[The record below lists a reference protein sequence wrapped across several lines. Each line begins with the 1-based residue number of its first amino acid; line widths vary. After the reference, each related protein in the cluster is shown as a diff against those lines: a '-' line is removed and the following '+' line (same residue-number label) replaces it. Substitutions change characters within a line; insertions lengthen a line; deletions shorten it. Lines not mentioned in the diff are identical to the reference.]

1 MGPYLPPLLP
11 VLLVDDDPNTLKA
24 FQQILEESGIRRV
37 LTALDARR
45 AEEILR
51 QQEIGVMLLDLRMP
65 EVSGE
70 ELLSRTVSEFPEIP
84 VIIVTGSSEIDVA
97 VECMRRGAFDF
108 IVKPVEPN
116 RLIASLRRALELRD
130 LRNEFVGVAQGLLY
144 GTIQNV
150 DAFAPIVTNNPV
162 MLRLLQYAEII
173 AKTPKPVLI
182 TGETGVGKD
191 VLARAIHA
199 ASGRKG
205 GFVAINVGG
214 LEDTTFSDTLFGHM
228 RGAYTGADE
237 ARAGL
242 IEQAQHG
249 TLFLDEIGD
258 LAPVSQLKLLRLIEE
273 HEYYPLGSDFP
284 KVTDARF
291 ICATNQNL
299 EELQKAGKFRKDLYY
314 RLKTHE
320 VALPPLRERVDD
332 LPLLLE
338 YFIQKSA
345 DTLGKEPPI
354 ASSKVFEVLENYDF
368 PGNVRE
374 LEALV
379 FDAVS
384 RHTGGMLSAESFPPH
399 VRAGL
404 KSGHRRRFSG
414 QMGTNPLSDWVRLP
428 TLHEMEHLLIQEA
441 LRRTRNNRTLAA
453 RLLGISRPT
462 LLNHL
467 KDDVQTAP

>member
-1 MGPYLPPLLP
+1 MGPYLPSSLP

-24 FQQILEESGIRRV
+24 FQTVLEQNGIGRV
-37 LTALDARR
+37 LTALNARHAEDILR
-45 AEEILR
+45 REEI
-51 QQEIGVMLLDLRMP
+51 GAMLLDLRMP

-70 ELLSRTVSEFPEIP
+70 ELLSRTVAEFPEIP
-84 VIIVTGSSEIDVA
+84 VIIVTGSAEIDVA
-97 VECMRRGAFDF
+97 VDCMRRGAFDF
-108 IVKPVEPN
+108 IVKPVDPS
-116 RLIASLRRALELRD
+116 RLMPSLRRALELRE
-130 LRNEFVGVAQGLLY
+130 LRNEFTAVAQGLLY

-150 DAFAPIVTNNPV
+150 DAFASIVTNNPV

-199 ASGRKG
+199 ASGRAG
-205 GFVAINVGG
+205 DFVAVNVGG
-214 LEDTTFSDTLFGHM
+214 LEDTTFSDTLFGHV

-237 ARAGL
+237 VRAGL
-242 IEQAQHG
+242 IERAQHG

-258 LAPVSQLKLLRLIEE
+258 LAPASQLKLLRLIEE
-273 HEYYPLGSDFP
+273 HEYYPLGSDFS

-291 ICATNQNL
+291 ICATNQDL
-299 EELQKAGKFRKDLYY
+299 EELQKAGRFRKDLYY

-320 VALPPLRERVDD
+320 IALPPLRERLDD

-345 DTLGKEPPI
+345 KALGKEPPI
-354 ASSKVFEVLENYDF
+354 VSPQVFEALESYDF

-379 FDAVS
+379 YDAVS
-384 RHTGGMLSAESFPPH
+384 RHTGEMLSVESFPLH

-404 KSGHRRRFSG
+404 RSNRRKLFGR
-414 QMGTNPLSDWVRLP
+414 QAEANPLSDWVRLP
-428 TLHEMEHLLIQEA
+428 TLHEMQHLLIHEA

-462 LLNHL
+462 LLSHL
-467 KDDVQTAP
+467 KDDVQAIS